1 MAKSETKRLPDF
13 HSLDELVT
21 FFDDNDMGDYLAQM
35 PEVDF
40 DVNLKHE
47 TLLVTVDT
55 ELAHKLDEIARLRK
69 TSAPALIQDWL
80 REKVL
85 EHA

>member
-21 FFDDNDMGDYLAQM
+21 FFDDHDMGDYLAQM

-40 DVNLKHE
+40 DVDLKHK
-47 TLLVTVDT
+47 TLLVTVDA